1 MSTRGQAEIHET
13 LDDQVALVTGANRGI
28 GEQIAAKLAGLGATV
43 YAGARDPSA
52 VTAEDQTAVELD
64 LTDDAQIR
72 QAAERIEET
81 GDRLDILV
89 NNAGII
95 GPRGPLAKLPI
106 EKIDETLATNLR
118 GSLAVTRA
126 TLPLLLMTDGP
137 RVVNVSSGAGS
148 FGEGMMTSH
157 LPYAISKAG
166 LNALTVTLHDQY
178 HDQGLMVN
186 SVCPGWVRTEMGG
199 QGAHRSVEQGAQT
212 PVWLARFQPGS
223 PSGRFWRDR
232 STIPW

>member
-1 MSTRGQAEIHET
+1 MPSRGQADIHET
-13 LDDQVALVTGANRGI
+13 LEGQVALVTGANRGI
-28 GEQIAAKLAGLGATV
+28 GEQIAAKLEDLGATV
-43 YAGARDPSA
+43 YAGARDPSS
-52 VTAEDQTAVELD
+52 VTAGGQEPIELD
-64 LTDDAQIR
+64 VTEDRQI
-72 QAAERIEET
+72 QAAADRIQET
-81 GDRLDILV
+81 AGELHILV

-95 GPRGPLAKLPI
+95 GPRGPLAKAAMD
-106 EKIDETLATNLR
+106 EIDRTLDTNLR

-126 TLPLLLMTDGP
+126 LLPLLLATEGP

-166 LNALTVTLHDQY
+166 LNALTVTLDAQY
-178 HDQGLMVN
+178 NDQGLMAN
-186 SVCPGWVRTEMGG
+186 SVCPGWVRTDMGG
-199 QGAHRSVEQGAQT
+199 QGAHRSVGQGAET

-232 STIPW
+232 ASIPW

>member
-1 MSTRGQAEIHET
+1 MSSRGPAEIYET
-13 LDDQVALVTGANRGI
+13 LEDQVALVTGANRGI
-28 GEQIAAKLAGLGATV
+28 GEQIAAKLEALGATV

-52 VTAEDQTAVELD
+52 VTAEKQTAVELD
-64 LTDDAQIR
+64 ITEDDQIR
-72 QAAERIEET
+72 GVADRIEET
-81 GDRLDILV
+81 AGRLDILV

-95 GPRGPLAKLPI
+95 GPRGPLDKLPMA
-106 EKIDETLATNLR
+106 EIDETLSTNLR

-126 TLPLLLMTDGP
+126 MLGLLLVTDGP

-157 LPYAISKAG
+157 APYAISKAG

-178 HDQGLMVN
+178 HGKGLMVN

-199 QGAHRSVEQGAQT
+199 QGAHRSVEQGAET

-223 PSGRFWRDR
+223 PSGGFWRDR
-232 STIPW
+232 SPIPW

>member
-1 MSTRGQAEIHET
+1 MPSGEQVEIHET
-13 LDDQVALVTGANRGI
+13 LEGQVALVTGANRGI

-52 VTAEDQTAVELD
+52 VTAEDQIAVELD
-64 LTDDAQIR
+64 ITKDARIR
-72 QAAERIEET
+72 QAADRIEEA
-81 GDRLDILV
+81 GGRLDILV
-89 NNAGII
+89 NNAGVI
-95 GPRGPLAKLPI
+95 GPRGPLSKLPLA
-106 EKIDETLATNLR
+106 EIDETLATNLR
-118 GSLAVTRA
+118 GSLAATRA
-126 TLPLLLMTDGP
+126 MLGHLLATDGP

-157 LPYAISKAG
+157 LPYAVSKAG

-212 PVWLARFQPGS
+212 PVWLARFRPGS
-223 PSGRFWRDR
+223 PSGGFWRDR